1 LIQSANI
8 LPHFGIW
15 QQKISVRAKPGR
27 GSGWS
32 LSKPDA
38 AAQIPIAA
46 AFRGSTRDVVQS
58 KVRFS
63 RMAHA
68 PSPFVRQIGA
78 DDVRLFRKLL
88 DLFGD
93 VFEDHDTYSTAQ
105 PDDAYLKRLLG
116 GETFVALA
124 AARKGE
130 VIGGLAAYELTKF
143 EQARSEF
150 YIYDLAVAAGH
161 RRQGVATALI
171 EMLRTIAQSRG
182 AYVIYVQADLIDD
195 PAIAL
200 YSKLGTREDVLHFD
214 IAVP

>member
-1 LIQSANI
+1 MTL
-8 LPHFGIW
+8 
-15 QQKISVRAKPGR
+15 
-27 GSGWS
+27 
-32 LSKPDA
+32 D
-38 AAQIPIAA
+38 
-46 AFRGSTRDVVQS
+46 
-58 KVRFS
+58 
-63 RMAHA
+63 
-68 PSPFVRQIGA
+68 PSSFVCLLGA
-78 DDVRLFRKLL
+78 DDVRLFRKVL

-93 VFEDHDTYSTAQ
+93 AFEDHDTYSTAQ
-105 PDDAYLKRLLG
+105 PDDAYLERLLG

-124 AARKGE
+124 AMRDGE

-171 EMLRTIAQSRG
+171 ETLKTIAQSRG
-182 AYVIYVQADLIDD
+182 AYVIFVQADLVDD

-200 YSKLGTREDVLHFD
+200 YTKLGIREDALHFD